1 MHPPKASNT
10 RKNKHKNKQE
20 KEAILMN
27 KKVVFLD
34 LDGTLVQRNGIIPDS
49 AKEALRRA
57 TENGHEMVIC
67 TGRSATQVDPVVK
80 DAVELFTG
88 IVCSAGA
95 NIRRKGEVVWRGS
108 MSPEK
113 TKDLVN
119 YFRDNGFSY
128 FLQSEDGIFAE
139 QYGMDIINQTFRNM
153 GVPEEKVAEL
163 FGYTTLTNHPED
175 YPHIEKCCYFQCPKE
190 AVEVQADLG
199 DYYQVVDSSYKITR
213 FCDGEICKNG
223 VNKATG
229 MAKYLEAA
237 GVPHEDCIAFGDGP
251 NDLEMIQYAALGV
264 CMGNGT
270 DSLKALADRIC
281 GNIDEDGIYNEF
293 KALGLI

>member
-1 MHPPKASNT
+1 
-10 RKNKHKNKQE
+10 
-20 KEAILMN
+20 MN

-34 LDGTLVQRNGIIPDS
+34 IDGTLVQRNGLIPDS

-67 TGRSATQVDPVVK
+67 TGRSYTQVEPVLRE
-80 DAVELFTG
+80 AAELFTG

-95 NIRRKGEVVWRGS
+95 NIRRKGEVIWRGS

-113 TKDLVN
+113 TRQLVD

-128 FLQSEDGIFAE
+128 FLQSETGVYAE
-139 QYGMDIINQTFRNM
+139 QYGLDVIYNTFEKK
-153 GVPEEKVAEL
+153 GVPREKVAEL
-163 FGYTTLTNHPED
+163 FGYTELREHPED
-175 YPHIEKCCYFQCPKE
+175 VPHIEKCCYFQCPKP
-190 AVEVQADLG
+190 AAEVQADLG

-213 FCDGEICKNG
+213 FCDGEICKEG

-251 NDLEMIQYAALGV
+251 NDLEMIDYAALGI

-270 DSLKALADRIC
+270 DNLKALADRVC